1 MHEDRPAHVV
11 LVAFTVH
18 ADGMEQAQKQLM
30 SQLPSCKDNP
40 GVAGID
46 SWYIA
51 MDERHDGTTP
61 ADGWSAAFQPPGYSS
76 DAYRRFG
83 EEAHL
88 RSQVTHLEEQLL
100 MARIEAKDVTEFRER
115 EQHEYKHVLIGFRLA
130 IQSLASG
137 LKGGDK

>member
-1 MHEDRPAHVV
+1 MYEDRPAHVV

-18 ADGMEQAQKQLM
+18 ANDMEQAQKQLM
-30 SQLPSCKDNP
+30 SQLPNCKDNP

-51 MDERHDGTTP
+51 MDERHDGTKP
-61 ADGWSAAFQPPGYSS
+61 EDGSSASFR
-76 DAYRRFG
+76 DFG
-83 EEAHL
+83 E
-88 RSQVTHLEEQLL
+88 RSYLKGRIEHLEEQLL
-100 MARIEAKDVTEFRER
+100 MARTEAKDVTEFRER

-130 IQSLASG
+130 IQSMMSG

>member
-1 MHEDRPAHVV
+1 MPCPAHAI

-18 ADGMEQAQKQLM
+18 ADDMEQAQKQLM
-30 SQLPSCKDNP
+30 SQLPNCKDNP

-61 ADGWSAAFQPPGYSS
+61 ADGWSAKFQPPSYSS
-76 DAYRRFG
+76 DADRAFG
-83 EEAHL
+83 EASYLKGRIE
-88 RSQVTHLEEQLL
+88 HLEEQLL
-100 MARIEAKDVTEFRER
+100 MARTEAKDVSAFRER

-130 IQSLASG
+130 IQSMMSG

>member
-1 MHEDRPAHVV
+1 
-11 LVAFTVH
+11 
-18 ADGMEQAQKQLM
+18 M
-30 SQLPSCKDNP
+30 SQLPNCKDNP

-61 ADGWSAAFQPPGYSS
+61 ADGWSAEFQPPDYSS
-76 DAYRRFG
+76 AAYRRFG
-83 EEAHL
+83 EESHL
-88 RSQVTHLEEQLL
+88 RSRVSELEEQLL
-100 MARIEAKDVTEFRER
+100 MARTEAKDVGEFRER

-130 IQSLASG
+130 IQSMMSG